1 MHRPCQGQDLRRLTH
16 LGANAGHRCRQ
27 HHHIGAQSGF
37 YLGAHQ
43 NAAQSATL
51 TEKLNAARKVATQA
65 AFAPIYSANLQCQS
79 TAPIQGAKKRD
90 TRIAARLGSESV
102 FQPRRQPESPGEVA
116 AR

>member
-43 NAAQSATL
+43 NVAQSATL

-65 AFAPIYSANLQCQS
+65 AFAPIYSANLQHRFKARKS
-79 TAPIQGAKKRD
+79 AIPALPLGWLRKRISAPPP
-90 TRIAARLGSESV
+90 AR
-102 FQPRRQPESPGEVA
+102 VA
-116 AR
+116 R